1 MIYVGTCGYGYK
13 DWVGPFYPPKTRSA
27 EMLPYYASRFG
38 AVEID
43 SSYYGVPAERTIA
56 TMLARS
62 PRDFRFSFKAPQTV
76 THPGDYGARVHEDG
90 ALLRERLLPVRDA
103 GKVGAVLLQFPNGFK
118 PEPLTE
124 RYLEAVVSAFDGL
137 PLVAEFRNHAWQNA
151 ETISRLE
158 SLGVGWCNV
167 DMPALESLMTPS
179 SDATSRIGYVR
190 FHGRNAAMW
199 WTGDNVTR
207 YEYDYRAEELVP
219 WADRI
224 AEIEAQVDDT
234 YVFFNNHA
242 VGNAAGNAEL
252 LETLLAARYG
262 DAATEFV
269 SLPSDAPAVQPGLP
283 GFDA

>member
-1 MIYVGTCGYGYK
+1 
-13 DWVGPFYPPKTRSA
+13 
-27 EMLPYYASRFG
+27 MLPYYASRFG

-62 PRDFRFSFKAPQTV
+62 PRAFRFSFKAPQAV
-76 THPGDYGARVHEDG
+76 THPGDYGARVHDDG

-103 GKVGAVLLQFPNGFK
+103 GKFGAVLLQFPNGFK
-118 PEPLTE
+118 PEAQSK
-124 RYLEAVVSAFDGL
+124 RYLDAVVATFDGL
-137 PLVAEFRNHAWQNA
+137 PLVAEFRNHAWQTP
-151 ETISRLE
+151 ETVAWLE
-158 SLGVGWCNV
+158 DLGVGWCNV
-167 DMPALESLMTPS
+167 DMPALESLMLPS
-179 SDATSRIGYVR
+179 SDATSKIGYVR

-207 YEYDYRAEELVP
+207 YDYDYAPEELVP

-224 AEIEAQVDDT
+224 AEIEAQTEQT

-242 VGNAAGNAEL
+242 VGNATGNAEM
-252 LETLLAARYG
+252 LEDLLAQRYG
-262 DAATEFV
+262 DVAVEHIC
-269 SLPSDAPAVQPGLP
+269 LPSDAPAVQPGLP